1 MYNYYVQKWCVVK
14 DSRIGECL
22 WVEWSGEGYTPSRP
36 SSIIFYTH
44 DHVDLEID
52 VVKRALA
59 SALQRDGHSVSL
71 GQGYR
76 AVESGIS
83 VFGYSGHIDEEIYLT
98 TCSENGETAYGD
110 IVDETYKTTWVEIYD

>member
-1 MYNYYVQKWCVVK
+1 MK

-36 SSIIFYTH
+36 CSIIFYTH

-71 GQGYR
+71 GQGYK
-76 AVESGIS
+76 AVESGTPIH
-83 VFGYSGHIDEEIYLT
+83 GYSGHIDDEIYLT
-98 TCSENGETAYGD
+98 ACGETGETDYGYV
-110 IVDETYKTTWVEIYD
+110 VDQTYKTTWVEIYD